1 MKSTRNQFNIDSF
14 VELIEEHYKK
24 WNPPIVTLISKRGAT
39 PFEVLVSTLL
49 SLRTKDGV
57 TAKACASLFKVART
71 PLEILKLD
79 EDELKELIYPV
90 GFYPTKAKRLKE
102 ISRII
107 IEEYDGKVPE
117 AIDELLKL
125 PGVGRKTANLV
136 LIEGYHRDA
145 ICVDTHVHRIS
156 NRIGYVKTKMP
167 DKTESALR
175 KKLPLKYWVRYNELL
190 VAFGQVICRPI
201 SPICSKCPIERMCPQ
216 IGVDRSR

>member
-117 AIDELLKL
+117 AIDEL
-125 PGVGRKTANLV
+125 
-136 LIEGYHRDA
+136 
-145 ICVDTHVHRIS
+145 
-156 NRIGYVKTKMP
+156 
-167 DKTESALR
+167 
-175 KKLPLKYWVRYNELL
+175 
-190 VAFGQVICRPI
+190 
-201 SPICSKCPIERMCPQ
+201 
-216 IGVDRSR
+216 